1 MAHWK
6 SYIDKILEEARAKGI
21 YDPTT
26 VAKRALDIADDSLV
40 PEHDRMAY
48 HLLKSNGFAPPFIE
62 ERQRL
67 SEDAQ
72 RLFAERD
79 ALKMRWAHL
88 NPTQQRAALATCK
101 ARFVDLWRRTLDYNL
116 QAPLALQIPG
126 IRLEFELREFVI
138 AHPDS
143 DTTA

>member
-26 VAKRALDIADDSLV
+26 VAKRALDIVDDRLV
-40 PEHDRMAY
+40 PEHDRLAY

-62 ERQRL
+62 ERLRL
-67 SEDAQ
+67 CVDAQ
-72 RLFAERD
+72 HLFAERD
-79 ALKMRWAHL
+79 ALQSRWANL
-88 NPTQQRAALATCK
+88 SSAQQRAALTTCK

-126 IRLEFELREFVI
+126 IRPEYELREFVI
-138 AHPDS
+138 APPNS
-143 DTTA
+143 ESTP